1 MGVTRA
7 GVTRAGM
14 TRRQLAALAAGL
26 AAGLALPATR
36 TLAQG
41 PAPTPAAAWP
51 QRPVRFIVPLGP
63 ASGADIGARLLADRL
78 PARWGK
84 PVVIENRPGADG
96 LVAIQAFV
104 NAAADHT
111 LLFTP
116 AGSFTVHP
124 LQYTKLPYVP
134 EDLVPIARVSN
145 TIIAIGV
152 PASLKI
158 GSLAEFVKYA
168 RAESGKLNAAVVSG
182 ITEFTFDYFVKT
194 SGLSIAKVPYRDIV
208 QAATDLSEGRLQ
220 IMMSSYAILQPH
232 VQAGR
237 VKVLAVNGHERS
249 SILPGIPTANE
260 SGFPALEVEG
270 LVGLFGP
277 RGISNELRE
286 KIAADVVAVA
296 ADPTIAERLAG
307 TAQVPNPGGPGE
319 FAAAIDRQRAQIATI
334 AQALGPIP
342 KQ

>member
-1 MGVTRA
+1 MS
-7 GVTRAGM
+7 M
-14 TRRQLAALAAGL
+14 TKLRMAALAT
-26 AAGLALPATR
+26 ALLVAPTLIATR
-36 TLAQG
+36 ARAQTS
-41 PAPTPAAAWP
+41 APNWP
-51 QRPVRFIVPLGP
+51 QRPVKFIVPFGP
-63 ASGADIGARLLADRL
+63 GAGVDIGARLLADRL
-78 PARWGK
+78 AARWGK

-104 NAAADHT
+104 NAADDHT
-111 LLFTP
+111 LLYTP

-124 LQYTKLPYVP
+124 LQYAKLPYVP

-145 TIIAIGV
+145 TIIAVGV

-158 GSLAEFVKYA
+158 GTLADFAKYA

-194 SGLSIAKVPYRDIV
+194 AGLSIAKVPYRDIV

-220 IMMSSYAILQPH
+220 VMMSSYAILQPH

-237 VKVLAVNGHERS
+237 IKVLAVNGHERTT
-249 SILPGIPTANE
+249 ILPGIPTANE

-277 RGISNELRE
+277 RGISGELRE
-286 KIAADVVAVA
+286 RIGADVVAVA

-307 TAQVPNPGGPGE
+307 TAQVPNPGRPAE

-334 AQALGPIP
+334 AQTLGPVP
-342 KQ
+342 RQ